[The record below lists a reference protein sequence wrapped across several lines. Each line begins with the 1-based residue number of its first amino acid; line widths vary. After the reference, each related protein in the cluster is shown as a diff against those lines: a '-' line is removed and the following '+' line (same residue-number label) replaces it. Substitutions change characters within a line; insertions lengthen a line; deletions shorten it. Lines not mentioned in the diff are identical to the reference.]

1 MGYGKGLN
9 GVWKQIRGP
18 TSDPVDPVTLSE
30 PLIEVV
36 IFLWSSV
43 QQVGTR
49 LRAPPLFLP
58 LSHNCTEIAVCS
70 VNVYVYYIHVHM
82 RYIHVRK

>member
-18 TSDPVDPVTLSE
+18 MSDPVDPVTLSE

-43 QQVGTR
+43 QQVRRG
-49 LRAPPLFLP
+49 LGAPPLFLP
-58 LSHNCTEIAVCS
+58 LSHSYTEIAVRG
-70 VNVYVYYIHVHM
+70 VNVCTHAL
-82 RYIHVRK
+82 RTRT